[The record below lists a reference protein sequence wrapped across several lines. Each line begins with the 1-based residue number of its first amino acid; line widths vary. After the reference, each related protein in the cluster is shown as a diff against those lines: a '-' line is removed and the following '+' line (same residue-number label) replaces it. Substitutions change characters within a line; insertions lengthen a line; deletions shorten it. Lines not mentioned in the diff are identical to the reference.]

1 MKIRSTLFRIVLPL
15 IGLGAMTLVQAD
27 VVVES
32 PWVREAP
39 PTAKM
44 LAGYM
49 VLHNQGDAVQVLD
62 GASAVGFDEVEIHK
76 TTIHDGIAS
85 MQAQDSLSI
94 PPQDSVKLAPGGY
107 HLMLMQG
114 AQPLKEGDTVAISL
128 KFKDGKTLEVQAPV
142 RKDPTAPESHGDGEK
157 EHHEHHEHHHQD

>member
-1 MKIRSTLFRIVLPL
+1 MKIRSTLFKIVLPL
-15 IGLGAMTLVQAD
+15 MGLSAMTLVQAD

-44 LAGYM
+44 LASYM
-49 VLHNQGDAVQVLD
+49 VLHNQGDTTQVLD
-62 GASAVGFDEVEIHK
+62 GASAVGFDAVEIHK

-94 PPQDSVKLAPGGY
+94 PPQDRVHLAPGGY
-107 HLMLMQG
+107 HLMLIDG
-114 AQPLKEGDTVAISL
+114 DHPLKVGDAVDISL
-128 KFKDGKTLEVQAPV
+128 HFNDGKTVEVQAPV
-142 RKDPTAPESHGDGEK
+142 RQDLTAPESHGDDDNE
-157 EHHEHHEHHHQD
+157 EHHKHHHQD